1 MIRHLYI
8 VAIACLTAGCA
19 TSGRMSLLDI
29 DFRTP
34 AQIQAS
40 QMEALAPYIE
50 VNTNSVRGVEKKV
63 EAPKVW
69 WKTVFDWV
77 GSMAQMRLRV
87 LPIEWSK

>member
-1 MIRHLYI
+1 
-8 VAIACLTAGCA
+8 
-19 TSGRMSLLDI
+19 
-29 DFRTP
+29 
-34 AQIQAS
+34 
-40 QMEALAPYIE
+40 MEALAPYIE